1 MTNTL
6 SNTPTQTDYLVI
18 GLGDTGLSCVRFLR
32 ARGEQVSVMDTREVP
47 PSLTLLQQEFPEVAV
62 SLGGLDV
69 TAIQQ
74 CDVLVLS
81 PGVDP
86 RQAEIVVARASN
98 IEVVGDIE
106 LFARYAKTP
115 IVAITGSNGKST
127 VTTLLAE
134 MAIAAGKQVAV
145 GGNLGVP
152 ALDLLQEDAPDFY
165 ILELSSF
172 QLETVTSLNA
182 YAAVVLNLSPDHL
195 DRYESEAY
203 YQATKAQIYVGDGVM
218 VLNADDPAVCQLA
231 IPNRRTI
238 HFSLAEVAADDFGLM
253 LNAGQ
258 RWLAKGERPLLAI
271 SDLQMV
277 GTHNIENA
285 LAALALGSAMD
296 LDMLAML
303 LALQAY
309 QGLPHRCRLVADTA
323 GVRWF
328 NDSKATN
335 VGACLAAITG
345 LASQGPIVL
354 IAGGVAKDQDFSSLT
369 PAMEKSVR
377 AVVLMGEDAAL
388 LSTIVP
394 ASVIQQRAENMKE
407 AVALSHQLAHV
418 GDSVLL
424 SPACASFD
432 MFNNYVAR
440 GDAFEQAVLAEVA

>member
-1 MTNTL
+1 MTQRL
-6 SNTPTQTDYLVI
+6 STIQTHYLVI

-32 ARGEQVSVMDTREVP
+32 AQGESVSVMDTRDAP
-47 PSLTLLQQEFPEVAV
+47 PALTMLQQLFPEVAV
-62 SLGGLDV
+62 SLGGLEGDL
-69 TAIQQ
+69 IQQ
-74 CDVLVLS
+74 CTTLVLS

-86 RQAEIVVARASN
+86 RQAEIVAARIAG
-98 IEVVGDIE
+98 IDIVGDIE
-106 LFARYAKTP
+106 LFARHAKAP

-127 VTTLLAE
+127 VTTLLAD
-134 MAIAAGKQVAV
+134 MARAAGKQLAV

-152 ALDLLQEDAPDFY
+152 ALDLLSEPTPDFY

-172 QLETVTSLNA
+172 QLETVSSLNA

-195 DRYESEAY
+195 DRYDSEAG
-203 YQATKAQIYVGDGVM
+203 YQATKAQVYAGDGVM
-218 VLNADDPAVCQLA
+218 VLNADDAAVAGLA
-231 IPNRRTI
+231 IAGRRATC
-238 HFSLAEVAADDFGLM
+238 FSLAEVAQNDFGLI
-253 LNAGQ
+253 LHEGTH
-258 RWLAKGERPLLAI
+258 WLAQGNNPLLAAAN
-271 SDLQMV
+271 LPMA

-285 LAALALGSAMD
+285 LAALALGDAMQLEMAPMLSA
-296 LDMLAML
+296 LK
-303 LALQAY
+303 AY
-309 QGLPHRCRLVADTA
+309 SGLPHRCRLVADIA

-335 VGACLAAITG
+335 VGACVAAITG
-345 LASQGPIVL
+345 LASSGPIVL

-369 PAMEKSVR
+369 PVLQQSVR

-388 LSTIVP
+388 LSAVIP
-394 ASVIQQRAENMKE
+394 DSVIQQQVADMTS

-432 MFNNYVAR
+432 MFNNYAAR